1 MKAKKATYRQMMEYL
16 DQANL
21 RIENNQRAVYDLSQ
35 VLTDYVEMRGKS
47 KALNDF
53 MSKKHLGSDAQIPT
67 RWSVFSKSCKDRY
80 LKLKKKLDFK
90 KET

>member
-1 MKAKKATYRQMMEYL
+1 MKTKKATYRQMMDYL
-16 DQANL
+16 DQTNL

-35 VLTDYVEMRGKS
+35 VLTDYVEMRKKS

-67 RWSVFSKSCKDRY
+67 RWSVFSKFFKDRY
-80 LKLKKKLDFK
+80 LQLKKKLAC
-90 KET
+90 

>member
-1 MKAKKATYRQMMEYL
+1 MKQKKATYRQMMDYL
-16 DQANL
+16 DQTNL

-47 KALNDF
+47 KALNAF
-53 MSKKHLGSDAQIPT
+53 MSKKHLGSHAEIPT
-67 RWSVFSKSCKDRY
+67 RWSVFSKSIKDNY